1 MELFD
6 FKQKPDVIKG
16 SSPTSVKKVFII
28 SSLSVLCTIAVYKA
42 VQYFKPKSNNP
53 SAKSDTKYVFFST
66 EGQSVVFSEQDVFG
80 IVQMYEDGVMPS
92 VIASKYNVNAVMV
105 CRIVNSF
112 NSKN

>member
-16 SSPTSVKKVFII
+16 SSPTSVKEVFII

-53 SAKSDTKYVFFST
+53 SAKSDTNYVFFST
-66 EGQSVVFSEQDVFG
+66 EGQSVVLSEQDVFG

-92 VIASKYNVNAVMV
+92 VIASKYNVNTVMV
-105 CRIVNSF
+105 CRIINSF